1 LNIAQTAIGFIIC
14 RIQDH
19 PLWPQD
25 FARISQSA
33 EAAID
38 IRQLAGTNGGFPAG
52 TGGAAAAF
60 AGCYATRFIYE
71 SIGYPC
77 GAVVPY
83 GDRGFLRQ
91 RALPVGAARAGY
103 AGAEFTA
110 HGMRRRVDVSF
121 PFHRVPSQAHDGGR
135 GRGFPFTV

>member
-60 AGCYATRFIYE
+60 AGCYATRFIYG
-71 SIGYPC
+71 SVGRPC

-83 GDRGFLRQ
+83 GDRGSYVSVHYPLAQ
-91 RALPVGAARAGY
+91 RAQ
-103 AGAEFTA
+103 
-110 HGMRRRVDVSF
+110 GMLAPNS
-121 PFHRVPSQAHDGGR
+121 PFMA
-135 GRGFPFTV
+135 